1 MHWPRGAIMETRCLY
16 GGRLSQDVG
25 GMFDTVVRAGRAV
38 SKARFTEVQ
47 E

>member
-1 MHWPRGAIMETRCLY
+1 MSIRWSPRSLHQCVTG
-16 GGRLSQDVG
+16 DVG

-47 E
+47 A